1 MGSSWFTRPRFAPHP
16 LTLSLSLSI
25 YLSLSNRHTHLLSR
39 FPLSLSFSFNLIQ
52 AFWLQCLVIIR
63 CVCKLLMLLFNVTLP
78 QLRAL
83 RPFSL
88 SFFVLVK
95 SIQAWSLQ
103 DLMSYFS
110 VVVSTSSVAFF
121 FIPFDWVQVNFVTE
135 LFHINDKLD
144 WRSVV
149 AVINAYDKWA
159 VATHRW
165 LQLFLSL
172 PFKAVI
178 VFRLW
183 YLLTCYLIKL
193 NFGLW
198 FCRNSFWSKK
208 QSGNI
213 YRQHCEHG
221 NGLSNL

>member
-1 MGSSWFTRPRFAPHP
+1 MYHVTIKYEYFKHWEAVGSLDRDLPPP
-16 LTLSLSLSI
+16 LSI
-25 YLSLSNRHTHLLSR
+25 S
-39 FPLSLSFSFNLIQ
+39 LSLSFSFFLSLSLSLIDPHIHSLGSPLTLSFSFNLFQ

-78 QLRAL
+78 QLKAL

-110 VVVSTSSVAFF
+110 VVVSTSSMTFF

-172 PFKAVI
+172 PSKAA
-178 VFRLW
+178 
-183 YLLTCYLIKL
+183 
-193 NFGLW
+193 
-198 FCRNSFWSKK
+198 CRHRF
-208 QSGNI
+208 
-213 YRQHCEHG
+213 
-221 NGLSNL
+221 